1 MSSEPVL
8 EVSDVVKDYELGE
21 LASLQRTVGTI
32 RAFARRET
40 IERPHVRAVDGVS
53 FTLRRGEGLALLGR
67 NGTGKSTMAG
77 MIAGAIVPT
86 EGRIR
91 LRGTVM
97 PLLTTGAGFN
107 AELTGRENILLFGR
121 ILGLARETVVG
132 ALDDIADFAEIKRAH
147 LATPTKRYSSG
158 MRARLSFAAALRLPA
173 DIYILDEVLA
183 TADDGFKER
192 AAEHLDQLRRGGA
205 ALIFVSH
212 EMPLLQRVCQ
222 RGIWLQDGKVL
233 REGSIDELAEDYGE
247 FLHAWGAEKR
257 DEQRRRQLRPIKP
270 TERLRI
276 PADEA

>member
-21 LASLQRTVGTI
+21 LASLSRTLHSI
-32 RAFARRET
+32 RSFVRRERP
-40 IERPHVRAVDGVS
+40 ERPHVRAVNGVS
-53 FTLRRGEGLALLGR
+53 FELRAGESLALLGR
-67 NGTGKSTMAG
+67 NGSGKSTMAG

-97 PLLTTGAGFN
+97 PLLSVGAGFN

-121 ILGLARETVVG
+121 ILGLPRSVVVE
-132 ALDDIADFAEIKRAH
+132 AIDDIADFAEIKRAH
-147 LATPTKRYSSG
+147 LGTPTKRYSSG

-192 AAEHLDQLRRGGA
+192 AAEQLDELRRDGA

-212 EMPLLQRVCQ
+212 EMTLLERVCQ
-222 RGIWLQDGKVL
+222 RGVWLHDGRVH
-233 REGSIDELAEDYGE
+233 RQGEMHELAGDYAA
-247 FLHAWGAEKR
+247 FLEEWAAEKR
-257 DEQRRRQLRPIKP
+257 QERVRRQLRPLKP
-270 TERLRI
+270 TQRLRMSKG
-276 PADEA
+276 EA